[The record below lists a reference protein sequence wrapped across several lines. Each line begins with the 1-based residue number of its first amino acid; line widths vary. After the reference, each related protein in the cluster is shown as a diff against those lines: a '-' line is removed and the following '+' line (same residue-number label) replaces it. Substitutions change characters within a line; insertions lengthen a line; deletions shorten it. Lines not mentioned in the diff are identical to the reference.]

1 MIPRPP
7 GLTRTDTLVPHTTLF
22 RSWRTGRFVG
32 RVDRGGGP
40 CVILIRDGRAT
51 DITRPY
57 PPVSAFAAAGAPD
70 CDGEELG
77 ALDTLGLSVTAIPRL
92 LSPIDL
98 QCVKASGVTF
108 AVSAIERVIEERARG
123 DAGKAAE
130 VRGRLEERIGGSIRS
145 VVPGSGD
152 AATLKQALIDDG
164 MWSQYLEVAIGP
176 DAEIF
181 TKSQIGRAHV

>member
-1 MIPRPP
+1 MRISEWSSDVCSSD
-7 GLTRTDTLVPHTTLF
+7 L
-22 RSWRTGRFVG
+22 
-32 RVDRGGGP
+32 
-40 CVILIRDGRAT
+40 VILIRDGRAT
-51 DITRPY
+51 DITRTY
-57 PPVSAFAAAGAPD
+57 PPVPAFAAAGAPD

-130 VRGRLEERIGGSIRS
+130 GRGRLEERIGGRS
-145 VVPGSGD
+145 EERRVGKACVSTGRSG
-152 AATLKQALIDDG
+152 
-164 MWSQYLEVAIGP
+164 WSR
-176 DAEIF
+176 
-181 TKSQIGRAHV
+181 SQ